1 MRDDQV
7 RRYARHV
14 LVPDIG
20 GLGQTALLVAT
31 ARLELRESVSDAEP
45 GAEIIAAMFLVAGGV
60 GKLAIDGAS
69 DSQLEQLT
77 ARGPDTAITAGAPAV
92 PLALD
97 SQPPPRREGVEVVL
111 QPKPAWWPSAPG
123 DERALAYW
131 RGSIAATRWMALVA
145 NG

>member
-31 ARLELRESVSDAEP
+31 ARMEIHDSDAD
-45 GAEIIAAMFLVAGGV
+45 AEMFAAMFLAAGGV
-60 GKLAIDGAS
+60 GKLVIRSAS
-69 DSQLEQLT
+69 DRQLEQIA
-77 ARGPDTAITAGAPAV
+77 ARGADTAINATTTAS
-92 PLALD
+92 PLALET
-97 SQPPPRREGVEVVL
+97 QAPPPREGVEVVL
-111 QPKPAWWPSAPG
+111 PPKPAWWPTAEG
-123 DERALAYW
+123 DELALAYW
-131 RGSIAATRWMALVA
+131 RGSIAATRWMSSVA

>member
-31 ARLELRESVSDAEP
+31 ARMGLRDDPDA
-45 GAEIIAAMFLVAGGV
+45 ALIAAMFLAAGGV
-60 GKLAIDGAS
+60 GKLELRGAT
-69 DSQLEQLT
+69 DAELAQVA
-77 ARGPDTAITAGAPAV
+77 ARGPDTSLVANTPTE

-97 SQPPPRREGVEVVL
+97 TQPPPVPRGTEVVL
-111 QPKPAWWPSAPG
+111 LPKPSWWPSAPE
-123 DERALAYW
+123 DETAFAYW
-131 RGSIAATRWMALVA
+131 RGSLAATRWMATIA

>member
-31 ARLELRESVSDAEP
+31 ARLDLRDDPQAFL
-45 GAEIIAAMFLVAGGV
+45 IAAMFLAAGGV
-60 GKLAIDGAS
+60 G
-69 DSQLEQLT
+69 QLEVRGADATELAQID
-77 ARGPDTAITAGAPAV
+77 ARGPDTSVNPTAATEPPALETQSAPMPRGA
-92 PLALD
+92 
-97 SQPPPRREGVEVVL
+97 EVVL
-111 QPKPAWWPSAPG
+111 PPKPSWWPSAPH
-123 DERALAYW
+123 DETALAYW
-131 RGSIAATRWMALVA
+131 RGSLAATRWMAAVA

>member
-31 ARLELRESVSDAEP
+31 ARVDVREDEASL
-45 GAEIIAAMFLVAGGV
+45 IAAMFLAAGGV
-60 GKLAIDGAS
+60 GKLEVRGANATELAQID
-69 DSQLEQLT
+69 E
-77 ARGPDTAITAGAPAV
+77 RGPDTSVNASTPTEPPALETQAP
-92 PLALD
+92 P
-97 SQPPPRREGVEVVL
+97 SPRGTEVVL
-111 QPKPAWWPSAPG
+111 PPKPSWWPSAPN
-123 DERALAYW
+123 DEMAVAYW
-131 RGSIAATRWMALVA
+131 RGSLAATRWMATIA

>member
-7 RRYARHV
+7 RRYARHI

-31 ARLELRESVSDAEP
+31 ARIELRDGEAEL
-45 GAEIIAAMFLVAGGV
+45 IAAMFLAAGGV
-60 GKLAIDGAS
+60 GKLALRGAT
-69 DSQLEQLT
+69 DEQREHVV
-77 ARGPDTAITAGAPAV
+77 AHGPDTALTVAAPAA
-92 PLALD
+92 PPALD
-97 SQPPPRREGVEVVL
+97 TQTPPAQEGSEVVL

-123 DERALAYW
+123 DDVALAYW
-131 RGSIAATRWMALVA
+131 RGSFAAVRWMAAIA

>member
-31 ARLELRESVSDAEP
+31 ARMELRESEPAAEM
-45 GAEIIAAMFLVAGGV
+45 IAATFLAAGGV
-60 GKLAIDGAS
+60 GTIAIRGATDAQLA
-69 DSQLEQLT
+69 QLSSH
-77 ARGPDTAITAGAPAV
+77 GPDTTLVRDAKGGA
-92 PLALD
+92 
-97 SQPPPRREGVEVVL
+97 EVVL
-111 QPKPAWWPSAPG
+111 QPKPTWWPSAAN
-123 DERALAYW
+123 DALALAYW
-131 RGSIAATRWMALVA
+131 RGAIAATRWMAVVA